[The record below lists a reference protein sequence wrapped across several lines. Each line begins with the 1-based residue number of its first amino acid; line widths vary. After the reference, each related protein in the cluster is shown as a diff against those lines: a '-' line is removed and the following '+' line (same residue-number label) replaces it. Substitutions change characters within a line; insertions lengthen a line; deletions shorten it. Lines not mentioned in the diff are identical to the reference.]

1 MNRLFVLLFSITLLF
16 PALVFAE
23 GKIGF
28 VDVEIIIE
36 QSRAIR
42 MGMDAMDKEMAGM
55 ARKIDAEERS
65 FRQKR
70 YDLDRQERILSND
83 ERTKRREELA
93 QIQEKIEE
101 LKFEFDQQLRIRER
115 QIEPVLE
122 LIMNKVADV
131 AEEQGYDIV
140 LRGEV
145 VIYGKNTVD
154 LTDDVTKEL
163 DENVSEVLNLFKD
176 QELLTPDSE
185 ADETELPQEA
195 EPEDSE
201 ASDTEDNTT
210 ADDELLPLIP

>member
-16 PALVFAE
+16 PASTFAE

-55 ARKIDAEERS
+55 ARKIDAEERD

-93 QIQEKIEE
+93 KIQENIEQ

-176 QELLTPDSE
+176 QELLSSE
-185 ADETELPQEA
+185 SENNEDDLPQEA
-195 EPEDSE
+195 EPDNSE
-201 ASDTEDNTT
+201 TPEAEENTK